1 LALRRPKIKKFVNV
15 ITFDEYFSK
24 ENCGH
29 GGKIDLA
36 IFARSKFGP
45 EAMTHLYAYETSR
58 QVNITHTDE
67 IADLNK
73 NLAKIS
79 VLPRDVKG
87 NQPKR
92 FANFP
97 GKEI

>member
-1 LALRRPKIKKFVNV
+1 
-15 ITFDEYFSK
+15 
-24 ENCGH
+24 
-29 GGKIDLA
+29 
-36 IFARSKFGP
+36 
-45 EAMTHLYAYETSR
+45 MTHLYAYETSR

-87 NQPKR
+87 LKRLPKGVY
-92 FANFP
+92 F
-97 GKEI
+97 